1 MATAFTVK
9 YYMYTIGTADFL
21 NAFFSTVCG
30 RLENGKWGSRFP
42 HLMNELYQGVLPV
55 KHLAAGTEELSQIK
69 QELAQFAPD
78 QVIWDID
85 DCSLTPPWGDNI
97 SEDITD
103 LSNYFVTSE
112 GEDFL
117 SVFTAAL
124 DKAQQR
130 NAPLKIQTL

>member
-78 QVIWDID
+78 QVILTTAR
-85 DCSLTPPWGDNI
+85 SLRRGATI
-97 SEDITD
+97 SARILPTSAIT
-103 LSNYFVTSE
+103 LSPARERIFSRYSQLRWTRRSNGTH
-112 GEDFL
+112 
-117 SVFTAAL
+117 
-124 DKAQQR
+124 R
-130 NAPLKIQTL
+130 

>member
-1 MATAFTVK
+1 MTAFTVK

-30 RLENGKWGSRFP
+30 RLENGKWGSHFP

-55 KHLAAGTEELSQIK
+55 KHLAAGADELAQIK

-85 DCSLTPPWGDNI
+85 DRSLTPPWGDNI

-117 SVFTAAL
+117 TVFAAAL

>member
-1 MATAFTVK
+1 MTAFTVK

-85 DCSLTPPWGDNI
+85 DRSLTPSWGDNI
-97 SEDITD
+97 SDDITD
-103 LSNYFVTSE
+103 LSNYFVTIE

-117 SVFTAAL
+117 SVFAAAL

-130 NAPLKIQTL
+130 NASLKIQTI

>member
-85 DCSLTPPWGDNI
+85 DRSLTPSWGDNI

-103 LSNYFVTSE
+103 LSNYYVTSE

-117 SVFTAAL
+117 SVFAAAL

>member
-1 MATAFTVK
+1 MTAFTVK
-9 YYMYTIGTADFL
+9 YYIYTIGTADFL
-21 NAFFSTVCG
+21 HAFFSTVCG

-55 KHLAAGTEELSQIK
+55 RHLAAGTEELSQIK

-85 DCSLTPPWGDNI
+85 DRSLTPPWGDNI
-97 SEDITD
+97 SDDITD
-103 LSNYFVTSE
+103 LSNYFVTIE

-117 SVFTAAL
+117 SVFAAAL

-130 NAPLKIQTL
+130 NASLKIQTI

>member
-1 MATAFTVK
+1 MTAFTVK
-9 YYMYTIGTADFL
+9 YYIYTIDTADFL
-21 NAFFSTVCG
+21 HAFFSTVCG

-78 QVIWDID
+78 QVIWDIAD
-85 DCSLTPPWGDNI
+85 RSLTPPWGDNI
-97 SEDITD
+97 SDDITD

-117 SVFTAAL
+117 SVFAAAL

-130 NAPLKIQTL
+130 NASLKIQTI

>member
-1 MATAFTVK
+1 MTAFTVK
-9 YYMYTIGTADFL
+9 YYTADFL
-21 NAFFSTVCG
+21 HAFFSTVCG

-85 DCSLTPPWGDNI
+85 DRSLTPPWA
-97 SEDITD
+97 ITSAMILPTSAIT
-103 LSNYFVTSE
+103 LSLARERIFSRYS
-112 GEDFL
+112 
-117 SVFTAAL
+117 
-124 DKAQQR
+124 
-130 NAPLKIQTL
+130 PLRWTRRSNGTHR

>member
-1 MATAFTVK
+1 MTAFTVK
-9 YYMYTIGTADFL
+9 YYIYTIGTADFL
-21 NAFFSTVCG
+21 HAFFSTVCG
-30 RLENGKWGSRFP
+30 RLENEKWGSRFP

-85 DCSLTPPWGDNI
+85 DRSLTPPWGDNI
-97 SEDITD
+97 SDDITD
-103 LSNYFVTSE
+103 LSNYFVTIE

-117 SVFTAAL
+117 SVVAAAL

-130 NAPLKIQTL
+130 NASLKIQTI

>member
-1 MATAFTVK
+1 MTAFTVK
-9 YYMYTIGTADFL
+9 YYIYTIGTADFL
-21 NAFFSTVCG
+21 HAFFSTVCG
-30 RLENGKWGSRFP
+30 RLENDKWGSRFP
-42 HLMNELYQGVLPV
+42 YLMNELYQGVLSV

-85 DCSLTPPWGDNI
+85 DRSLTPPWGDNI

-112 GEDFL
+112 GKDFL
-117 SVFTAAL
+117 TVFAAAL

>member
-1 MATAFTVK
+1 MTAFTVK
-9 YYMYTIGTADFL
+9 YYIYTIGTADFL
-21 NAFFSTVCG
+21 HAFFSTVCG

-85 DCSLTPPWGDNI
+85 DRSLTPPWGDNI
-97 SEDITD
+97 SDDITD

-117 SVFTAAL
+117 SVFAAAL
-124 DKAQQR
+124 NKAQQR
-130 NAPLKIQTL
+130 NASLKIQTI

>member
-1 MATAFTVK
+1 MTAFTVK

-21 NAFFSTVCG
+21 HAFFSTVCG
-30 RLENGKWGSRFP
+30 RLENDKWGSRFP
-42 HLMNELYQGVLPV
+42 YLMNELYQGVLSV

-85 DCSLTPPWGDNI
+85 DRSLTPPWGDNI
-97 SEDITD
+97 NDDITD

-112 GEDFL
+112 GKDFL
-117 SVFTAAL
+117 TVFAAAL

-130 NAPLKIQTL
+130 NAPLKIQSL

>member
-1 MATAFTVK
+1 MTAFTVK
-9 YYMYTIGTADFL
+9 YYIYTIGTADFL
-21 NAFFSTVCG
+21 HAFFSTVCG
-30 RLENGKWGSRFP
+30 RLENEKWGSRFP

-55 KHLAAGTEELSQIK
+55 KHLATGTEELSQIK

-85 DCSLTPPWGDNI
+85 DRSLTPPWGDNI
-97 SEDITD
+97 SDDITD
-103 LSNYFVTSE
+103 LINYFVTIE

-117 SVFTAAL
+117 SVFAAAL

-130 NAPLKIQTL
+130 NASLKIQTI

>member
-1 MATAFTVK
+1 MTAFTVK

-21 NAFFSTVCG
+21 HSFFSTVCG
-30 RLENGKWGSRFP
+30 RLENGKWGSRYP
-42 HLMNELYQGVLPV
+42 HLMNELYQGTLPAE
-55 KHLAAGTEELSQIK
+55 HLAAGTEELEQIR

-85 DCSLTPPWGDNI
+85 DRSLTPPWGDNI

-103 LSNYFVTSE
+103 LSSYFVTSE

-117 SVFTAAL
+117 VVFAAAL
-124 DKAQQR
+124 DKAR
-130 NAPLKIQTL
+130 ELNAPLTIRTL

>member
-1 MATAFTVK
+1 MLSSPLS
-9 YYMYTIGTADFL
+9 ADGWK
-21 NAFFSTVCG
+21 T
-30 RLENGKWGSRFP
+30 RNGAAAFP

-85 DCSLTPPWGDNI
+85 DRSLTPPWGDNI
-97 SEDITD
+97 SDDITD

-130 NAPLKIQTL
+130 NASLKIQTI

>member
-85 DCSLTPPWGDNI
+85 DRSLTPPWGDNI
-97 SEDITD
+97 SDDITD
-103 LSNYFVTSE
+103 LSNYFVTGE

-117 SVFTAAL
+117 SVFAAAL

>member
-1 MATAFTVK
+1 M
-9 YYMYTIGTADFL
+9 IPCL
-21 NAFFSTVCG
+21 NAYIPDNNK
-30 RLENGKWGSRFP
+30 RPPR
-42 HLMNELYQGVLPV
+42 
-55 KHLAAGTEELSQIK
+55 
-69 QELAQFAPD
+69 PD

-85 DCSLTPPWGDNI
+85 DRSLTPPWGDNI

-117 SVFTAAL
+117 SVFAAAL

>member
-1 MATAFTVK
+1 MTAFTVK
-9 YYMYTIGTADFL
+9 YYIYTIGTADFL
-21 NAFFSTVCG
+21 HAFFSTVCG

-85 DCSLTPPWGDNI
+85 DRSLTPPWGDNI

-117 SVFTAAL
+117 SVFAAAL

-130 NAPLKIQTL
+130 NASLKIQTI

>member
-1 MATAFTVK
+1 MTAFTVK
-9 YYMYTIGTADFL
+9 YYIYTIGTADFL
-21 NAFFSTVCG
+21 HAFFSTVCG

-85 DCSLTPPWGDNI
+85 DRSLTPPWGDNI
-97 SEDITD
+97 SDDITD

-117 SVFTAAL
+117 SVFAAAL

-130 NAPLKIQTL
+130 NASLKIQTI